1 VNQKHDASRIDAGE
15 RHNPFFQKSERR
27 PSHRGQALRGDNA
40 KRRKGAATMSKKD
53 LKKAVYR
60 LRELEAQA
68 GEIAQKI
75 DMLKDAIKAEMTA
88 QNVTEMQVDVFRI
101 RWASV
106 QSCRFDSAAFKR
118 AMPDLY
124 GSFLRQT
131 ETRRFSVQ

>member
-1 VNQKHDASRIDAGE
+1 
-15 RHNPFFQKSERR
+15 
-27 PSHRGQALRGDNA
+27 
-40 KRRKGAATMSKKD
+40 MSKKD

-68 GEIAQKI
+68 GEIAQEI

-124 GSFLRQT
+124 GSFLRQA

>member
-1 VNQKHDASRIDAGE
+1 
-15 RHNPFFQKSERR
+15 
-27 PSHRGQALRGDNA
+27 
-40 KRRKGAATMSKKD
+40 MSKKD

-68 GEIAQKI
+68 GEI
-75 DMLKDAIKAEMTA
+75 DMLKDAIKAEMTT

>member
-1 VNQKHDASRIDAGE
+1 
-15 RHNPFFQKSERR
+15 
-27 PSHRGQALRGDNA
+27 
-40 KRRKGAATMSKKD
+40 MS
-53 LKKAVYR
+53 KKAVYR

-68 GEIAQKI
+68 GEIAQEI

>member
-1 VNQKHDASRIDAGE
+1 
-15 RHNPFFQKSERR
+15 
-27 PSHRGQALRGDNA
+27 
-40 KRRKGAATMSKKD
+40 MSVKE
-53 LKKAVYR
+53 LTRAVRR
-60 LRELEAQA
+60 LRELETEAEQLA
-68 GEIAQKI
+68 GEIDA
-75 DMLKDAIKAEMTA
+75 LKDRIKAEMTA
-88 QNVTEMQVDVFRI
+88 RDVDEMQIDVFRI